1 MNKFLRKSKG
11 PSGDQQQHQSQ
22 QQQQQQRNQPGSEE
36 EQHQQKTI
44 MGQFS
49 SSEVQAASAM
59 AAGKAVLSSAAVIG
73 TENASEVR
81 EPRGSSTAAMANT
94 PPRPSQPIDI
104 CRALGRPAKPV
115 EHLAR
120 PMPLRVPT
128 EAVSMMPA
136 LPQHQPRVIQPRR
149 LSGSPSASLGPIRAG
164 RNDMGNYRERV
175 WHEAMRRRLL
185 SLDSRAMDPEC
196 PSSSGENNKE
206 NHRQQQ
212 QCQMAAGEAAG
223 EQQQM
228 TTTMPMPPALDE
240 ASKKLSR
247 SRKRLNSAELE
258 YSHPPERESSSTC
271 CPETSTVEL
280 ATVPPMEVL
289 QNGPAVAPAAAA
301 PTQQQQT
308 ARETVAPLA
317 GGRRVGR
324 IAYLYG
330 VYGQERQPPFSHS
343 LLFGQHQQQR
353 KPVFTA
359 DNATPWWPEAQQIQ
373 CQRQQQCLCCASAD
387 CCDEECLLELDE
399 GRQPADNDSS
409 EMEQMAVR
417 LHTVGDIIGY
427 AKVVR
432 AQRQETLGRL
442 NDVMSQFDALI
453 RSLAMKTTTTTP
465 VADEESEVEEAPA
478 TAQLMANTAAQMQQ
492 QQSKA
497 ITN

>member
-1 MNKFLRKSKG
+1 MF
-11 PSGDQQQHQSQ
+11 
-22 QQQQQQRNQPGSEE
+22 
-36 EQHQQKTI
+36 
-44 MGQFS
+44 
-49 SSEVQAASAM
+49 
-59 AAGKAVLSSAAVIG
+59 
-73 TENASEVR
+73 
-81 EPRGSSTAAMANT
+81 
-94 PPRPSQPIDI
+94 
-104 CRALGRPAKPV
+104 
-115 EHLAR
+115 
-120 PMPLRVPT
+120 
-128 EAVSMMPA
+128 
-136 LPQHQPRVIQPRR
+136 
-149 LSGSPSASLGPIRAG
+149 
-164 RNDMGNYRERV
+164 
-175 WHEAMRRRLL
+175 W
-185 SLDSRAMDPEC
+185 
-196 PSSSGENNKE
+196 
-206 NHRQQQ
+206 
-212 QCQMAAGEAAG
+212 
-223 EQQQM
+223 
-228 TTTMPMPPALDE
+228 
-240 ASKKLSR
+240 
-247 SRKRLNSAELE
+247 
-258 YSHPPERESSSTC
+258 YS
-271 CPETSTVEL
+271 
-280 ATVPPMEVL
+280 
-289 QNGPAVAPAAAA
+289 
-301 PTQQQQT
+301 
-308 ARETVAPLA
+308 
-317 GGRRVGR
+317 
-324 IAYLYG
+324 G

-427 AKVVR
+427 GELLYFPMILKKSIIIAAKVVR